1 MIGKFEAKRK
11 GLYLTLPPSPN
22 SGKVIDLLNEILKG
36 TIPIGYRLQEAGEEG
51 LDLPKPLN
59 ADLIAILEGFS
70 ARIKVYRIENKGRKP
85 EIIHTDALQ
94 KEAGSW
100 VFLNAY
106 ELEPNEQA
114 LCIIGD
120 PK

>member
-1 MIGKFEAKRK
+1 MIKQFEAKRK

-22 SGKVIDLLNEILKG
+22 SGKVIDLLGEILKG
-36 TIPIGYRLQEAGEEG
+36 TIPIGYRLQEEEDEG
-51 LDLPKPLN
+51 LDLPKQLN
-59 ADLIAILEGFS
+59 ADLIAVLEGYS
-70 ARIKVYRIENKGRKP
+70 ARIKVYRIENKGKNS
-85 EIIHTDALQ
+85 EIIRTDALQ
-94 KEAGSW
+94 KKVGSW

-106 ELEPNEQA
+106 ELESNEQA